1 MVKKRGRALAKLLC
15 NRRAQI
21 TVFIIIGIILLFSS
35 ALIFY
40 IRSQIVLAGVEATF
54 RPKIEEVPLEAQPI
68 KIFVE
73 DCMAKTV
80 KQALKQLS
88 LRGGYID
95 PWDAELSGKAMIVGI
110 EPTESDMIT
119 FFPGGNLTVPYWLY
133 HASSNDCK
141 KNCKAGSNRP
151 ALYKTAGDNSI
162 ESQID
167 KFVNRHLAT
176 CLGGFSQFK
185 EQGFTFQILG
195 EPKTD
200 AHVTDKDVAVLVT
213 YPLSVGRA
221 GRVTD
226 VQKYFTSVPVKL
238 KQVYELASEIVNI
251 EAENAVFE
259 THTMNLIS
267 MYSWPSSPS
276 KLPPISDTRFD
287 PGDYM
292 FWTRSDTQRKME
304 SLVLPGGIGQL
315 KVDRTNNFY
324 RNIWFT
330 QDKTGKYI
338 EDPLKTSLTDK
349 MILQPNI
356 SSDFSS
362 LNAKF
367 TYLDWWPIYLQLNGG
382 QEVVGPDR
390 LQGAKILAILGINTY
405 RIWYD
410 ISYPVMT
417 TIEDPSAFN
426 GEGLQFNF
434 AFEVNIRDNAPLNK
448 TWARFSTIT
457 IPQGTQVCNAELRN
471 GGPHTIKT
479 IDAITKEPVY
489 GARVE
494 FIAAGQACFIGIT
507 AEVLLNESAVV
518 EKFPVGLGQL
528 QITKRGY
535 QPFTK
540 GFASARNKSKEFT
553 IELFPTKRINA
564 TIFVKGLNFDQ
575 GQYLLPVAAPYSPVS
590 PKEKAII
597 MLKRITNDSMS
608 GFSAYVVI
616 TGVNTTEIELIPGTY
631 EVQGMM
637 VKEDKN
643 NPTRVPAE
651 DIKIEVPFG
660 KDQEIHF
667 DEQKYDAFPSGGVV
681 FNEETG
687 YIEIPADQL
696 YGSKKVVFFVLRFP
710 PPITHSESLKK
721 APGLE
726 QVGQVQKFST
736 LYRTELLP
744 QWIVT

>member
-1 MVKKRGRALAKLLC
+1 MNKKRGKDLL
-15 NRRAQI
+15 RSMRSRKAQI
-21 TVFIIIGIILLFSS
+21 TVFMIIGIILLFSS

-40 IRSQIVLAGVEATF
+40 IRSQIILAGVESTF
-54 RPKIEEVPLEAQPI
+54 RPKIEEVPLEVQPI
-68 KIFVE
+68 KLFVE
-73 DCMAKTV
+73 DCMTKTT
-80 KQALKQLS
+80 KQAVKQLS

-95 PWDAELSGKAMIVGI
+95 PWDAELSGKAMAAGGT
-110 EPTESDMIT
+110 PTESDMIT
-119 FFPGGNLTVPYWLY
+119 FFPGGNLTVPYWRY

-141 KNCKAGSNRP
+141 KNCKTGSNKP
-151 ALYKTAGDNSI
+151 ALYKTVGSNSI

-185 EQGFTFQILG
+185 EQGFTFEIIG
-195 EPKTD
+195 EVKTD

-213 YPLSVGRA
+213 YPIRVGRT
-221 GRVTD
+221 GRTTD
-226 VQKYFTSVPVKL
+226 VQKYFTNVPVQLKL
-238 KQVYELASEIVNI
+238 VYELASEIVNI
-251 EAENAVFE
+251 EADTSALE

-267 MYSWPSSPS
+267 MYSWPSSQS
-276 KLPPISDTRFD
+276 KLPPISDVRFD

-292 FWTRSDTQRKME
+292 FWTRLDTQRKME
-304 SLVLPGGIGQL
+304 ALVLPGGIGQL

-330 QDKTGKYI
+330 QDKTGKYV
-338 EDPLKTSLTDK
+338 EDPFKNSMTDK

-356 SSDFSS
+356 SADFSR

-410 ISYPVMT
+410 LSYPVMV
-417 TIEDPSAFN
+417 TIEDPNAFN

-434 AFEVNIRDNAPLNK
+434 AVEVNIRDNAPLNE
-448 TWARFSTIT
+448 TWSRFSTLT
-457 IPQGTQVCNAELRN
+457 IPQGTQVCDPELRN
-471 GGPHTIKT
+471 GGPYTIKT
-479 IDAITKEPVY
+479 IDAITKKQVY

-494 FIAAGQACFIGIT
+494 FIAAGQACFIGT
-507 AEVLLNESAVV
+507 TEEVLLNESAVI

-528 QITKRGY
+528 QILKKGY
-535 QPFTK
+535 QPFVK

-553 IELFPTKRINA
+553 IELFPIKLINA
-564 TIFVKGLNFDQ
+564 TIFAKGLNFEQ
-575 GQYLLPVAAPYSPVS
+575 GQYLLPAAAPYSPVS
-590 PKEKAII
+590 PKEKALLV
-597 MLKRITNDSMS
+597 LKRVTNDSMY
-608 GFSAYVVI
+608 GFSAYIAI
-616 TGVNTTEIELIPGTY
+616 TGVNTTEVELIPGTY
-631 EVQGMM
+631 EVQGSM

-643 NPTRVPAE
+643 NPMRVPAE
-651 DIKIEVPFG
+651 DLKIEVPFG

-667 DEQKYDAFPSGGVV
+667 DENKYDAFPDGGVI

-687 YIEIPADQL
+687 YIDIPADQL

-710 PPITHSESLKK
+710 PPITHAESLKK

-726 QVGQVQKFST
+726 QIGQLQKYST
-736 LYRTELLP
+736 IYRTELLP